1 MNQITKTQ
9 QSAPLAVQV
18 ATSVNAQLKKN
29 RDVIMATLP
38 KGFNYDRMCRTVIN
52 AISTNAELAKCSPA
66 SIFMSTVRSFS
77 LGIEPNG
84 ALAEGYL
91 IPFWNSKK
99 HSMEA
104 QFMPSY
110 RGLQALARRSGEIAD
125 VYAKEVREK
134 DFFEAEEGTERKITH
149 KPDYTKNRGDAVCYY
164 AVFHTKDGSV
174 DFEVMSKDEIDE
186 IRRLSKSADR
196 GPWADHYSEMA
207 KKTVMKRLL
216 KRAPM
221 SIELASTINLDNK
234 VASGE
239 AVDDVLEIEGLEID
253 DMEQPEDLQKA
264 VNADRIED
272 VKAKIEAK
280 KQQTAPV
287 DVTPNETANNGNL
300 I

>member
-1 MNQITKTQ
+1 MNQVAKT

-29 RDVIMATLP
+29 RDVIMKTLP
-38 KGFNYDRMCRTVIN
+38 NGFNYDRMCRTVIN
-52 AISTNAELAKCSPA
+52 AISTNAELAKCSVA

-84 ALAEGYL
+84 ALSEGYL

-99 HSMEA
+99 RNMEA

-110 RGLQALARRSGEIAD
+110 RGLQMLARRSGEILD
-125 VYAKEVREK
+125 VYAKEVREN
-134 DFFEAEEGTERKITH
+134 DMFDVEEGTERKITH
-149 KPDYTKNRGDAVCYY
+149 KPNYTGNRGDAVCYY
-164 AVFHTKDGSV
+164 AVFHTKDGGV
-174 DFEVMSKDEIDE
+174 DFEVMSKGEIDE

-196 GPWADHYSEMA
+196 GPWVDHYSEMA

-234 VASGE
+234 IATGE
-239 AVDDVLEIEGLEID
+239 TIDDVLEIEGLELD
-253 DMEQPEDLQKA
+253 AEEPEEIQKQI
-264 VNADRIED
+264 NADRAED
-272 VKAKIEAK
+272 VKAKIAAK
-280 KQQTAPV
+280 KQAI
-287 DVTPNETANNGNL
+287 DVQVINEENNGTL